1 MFSLKKMSIPKAA
14 VLATGLTAAVLVAM
28 LGPSAATASPSKQ
41 SNCTGCHNAGGSVK
55 ATPASATQA
64 PNASY
69 KVALAYTGGD
79 GSANGFWISG
89 NGVNVTGSSATTAT
103 MTAPAAA
110 GTYTYTVWVRS
121 GVAATTTY
129 SITVSAP
136 TSAPTVTPTV
146 APTVVPPVAPPVVAP
161 TVAPP
166 VTSTLVARIRSLSTS
181 RNSTLTIRGNN
192 FGTAGVVKL
201 GNVTAT
207 VSSWTN
213 TSIVVRV
220 PGQSR
225 NTRVSVTVTPT
236 GAVASNAVRYRL
248 ASSHN
253 D

>member
-28 LGPSAATASPSKQ
+28 LGPSAAQANPSKQ
-41 SNCTGCHNAGGSVK
+41 AACTGCHSAGGSVT

-64 PNASY
+64 PSASY
-69 KVALAYTGGD
+69 KVALAYTGGT
-79 GSANGFWISG
+79 SPNGFWISG

-121 GVAATTTY
+121 GVVASTTY

-136 TSAPTVTPTV
+136 TATPTATPTV

-166 VTSTLVARIRSLSTS
+166 VTSTLVARIRSLSS
-181 RNSTLTIRGNN
+181 SHNSTLTIRGSN
-192 FGTAGVVKL
+192 FGTSGVVKF
-201 GNVTAT
+201 GTVTAT

-213 TSIVVRV
+213 TSIVVKV
-220 PGQSR
+220 PSQSR

-236 GAVASNAVRYRL
+236 GAVASAAVRYRT
-248 ASSHN
+248 ASHN